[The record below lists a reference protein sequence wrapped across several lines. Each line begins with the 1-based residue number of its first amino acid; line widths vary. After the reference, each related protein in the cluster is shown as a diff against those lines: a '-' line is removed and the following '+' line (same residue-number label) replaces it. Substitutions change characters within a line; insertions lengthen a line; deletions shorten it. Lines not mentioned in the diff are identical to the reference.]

1 MLCRPS
7 AESHLS
13 ERWLRLHRVKRC
25 ILDPRS
31 ARASHRH
38 VLSDKH
44 RLCQPGGSLPAYEVC
59 GSPRP
64 SGGARLWDSA
74 VHHSRHRRFVAIATG
89 SAPHR
94 GSPGAILS
102 LLLWLGLQPRPGT
115 REASPSASLPP
126 PVPPSS
132 KLGGTGGAPPT
143 DRNLLRNQRCR
154 PDPRAR
160 RSPGNAPTTRPPSR
174 PIPIPIP
181 PAPHPPDRSTACGSR
196 SEIDQVGAA

>member
-94 GSPGAILS
+94 GSPGVILS

-143 DRNLLRNQRCR
+143 DRNLLRNQRR
-154 PDPRAR
+154 SRSARLAAQRRPGPVPDPD
-160 RSPGNAPTTRPPSR
+160 PPPTHP
-174 PIPIPIP
+174 P
-181 PAPHPPDRSTACGSR
+181 PAQDRQPAAADPKDRGGTA
-196 SEIDQVGAA
+196 A